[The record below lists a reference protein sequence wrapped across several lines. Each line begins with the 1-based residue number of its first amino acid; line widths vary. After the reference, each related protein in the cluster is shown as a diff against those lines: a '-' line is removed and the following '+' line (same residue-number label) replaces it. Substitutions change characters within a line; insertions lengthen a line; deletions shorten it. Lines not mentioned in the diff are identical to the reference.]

1 MRMFP
6 HAFFPSFPVYHDAI
20 TATVSDGGRTTG
32 PPARLARAIGT
43 RPIKI
48 DVEKAVAV
56 MLATNDVSDDSAR
69 QKFRFQIMNAV
80 PAQSIDWD
88 TVNWVETQPFQTQ
101 RL

>member
-6 HAFFPSFPVYHDAI
+6 HAFFPSFPVFHDVI
-20 TATVSDGGRTTG
+20 TATVSDGGKTTEPPFEQVRT
-32 PPARLARAIGT
+32 IGT

-56 MLATNDVSDDSAR
+56 MLAMNDVSDGSAR

-88 TVNWVETQPFQTQ
+88 TVDWVQMWPFQTQ